1 MEGTG
6 FCIRIE
12 AYDQLAIIKHGQDL
26 LLFFLQGYFIVTI
39 VRTIPAGEI
48 FYQGIEGG
56 RRQLSVWYEH
66 VCSMPLS
73 VDKNRA
79 VFDGPVKYTYWL
91 KLNHHHRHH

>member
-1 MEGTG
+1 MEGAG

-12 AYDQLAIIKHGQDL
+12 AYDQPAISKHGHDL

-39 VRTIPAGEI
+39 VRTLATGEI

-66 VCSMPLS
+66 VSSMPLP
-73 VDKNRA
+73 VDKERA
-79 VFDGPVKYTYWL
+79 VKDGPYSLYRVGF
-91 KLNHHHRHH
+91 